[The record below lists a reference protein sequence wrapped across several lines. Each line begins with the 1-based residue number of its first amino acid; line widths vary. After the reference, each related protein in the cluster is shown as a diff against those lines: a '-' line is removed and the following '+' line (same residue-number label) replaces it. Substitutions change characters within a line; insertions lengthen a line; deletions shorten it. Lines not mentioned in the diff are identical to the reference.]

1 MYRSA
6 VTDAQNLITAHAHF
20 ASMKVEPIQTIDRV
34 QEVLKDQE
42 HLYEVAIK
50 ICKQDDLKIILQEGL
65 WKVQKEIS
73 ELRYG
78 RAKETN
84 S

>member
-1 MYRSA
+1 
-6 VTDAQNLITAHAHF
+6 
-20 ASMKVEPIQTIDRV
+20 MKVEPIQTVDRM

-50 ICKQDDLKIILQEGL
+50 ICKQPDLKEILQRGL
-65 WKVQKEIS
+65 WKVQQEIA

-78 RAKETN
+78 RTRQVN
-84 S
+84 

>member
-1 MYRSA
+1 
-6 VTDAQNLITAHAHF
+6 
-20 ASMKVEPIQTIDRV
+20 MKVEPIQTIDRM
-34 QEVLKDQE
+34 QEVLKDQA

-50 ICKQDDLKIILQEGL
+50 ICNQQDLKEILQQGL

-78 RAKETN
+78 RTIKDN
-84 S
+84 

>member
-1 MYRSA
+1 
-6 VTDAQNLITAHAHF
+6 
-20 ASMKVEPIQTIDRV
+20 MKVEPIQTIDRM

-42 HLYEVAIK
+42 HLYDVAIK
-50 ICKQDDLKIILQEGL
+50 MCKQDDLRIILQEGL

-78 RAKETN
+78 RTKKTN
-84 S
+84 T